1 MRQLIERLG
10 LDAHPEGGFYRRLF
24 VASQRDAQGRAA
36 SSAIL
41 FLLPG
46 VSGESLAPGRCRWH
60 FHEGDPLQLL
70 IADAP
75 GSPRCELLGPVEGEQ
90 LPQRAVP
97 AHAWQAARSTG
108 PTPWSAAAWHRSFSS
123 PASACWP
130 MISTHRRSGRSWW
143 PSIPSCSDTPITAAN
158 TRLSPLGAP
167 AS

>member
-1 MRQLIERLG
+1 MHPRARQLIERLG

-46 VSGESLAPGRCRWH
+46 GVVSRWHQVDADELWH
-60 FHEGDPLQLL
+60 FH
-70 IADAP
+70 
-75 GSPRCELLGPVEGEQ
+75 EGEQ

-108 PTPWSAAAWHRSFSS
+108 PYTLVGCSVAPEFQFAGFRLLADDPQAQ
-123 PASACWP
+123 AQWP
-130 MISTHRRSGRSWW
+130 QLVVEY
-143 PSIPSCSDTPITAAN
+143 PE
-158 TRLSPLGAP
+158 LL
-167 AS
+167 

>member
-1 MRQLIERLG
+1 MHPRARQLIERLG

-46 VSGESLAPGRCRWH
+46 GVVSRWHQVDADELWH

-75 GSPRCELLGPVEGEQ
+75 GSPRCELLGAVEGEQ

-108 PTPWSAAAWHRSFSS
+108 AYTLVGCSVAPEFQFAGFRLLADDQHAQ
-123 PASACWP
+123 AQWP
-130 MISTHRRSGRSWW
+130 QLVAEY
-143 PSIPSCSDTPITAAN
+143 PE
-158 TRLSPLGAP
+158 LL
-167 AS
+167 